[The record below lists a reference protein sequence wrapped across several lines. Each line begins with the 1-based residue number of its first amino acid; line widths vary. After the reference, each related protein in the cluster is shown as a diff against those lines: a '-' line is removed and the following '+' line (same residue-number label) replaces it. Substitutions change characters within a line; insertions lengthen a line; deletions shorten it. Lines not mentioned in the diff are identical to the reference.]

1 MRKLP
6 LGLAAAVFLCLAASV
21 ASADVFLSELCD
33 PNNNYQTDRFIEI
46 YNSGPNA
53 VALTNWRVVAIGNNV
68 DVNTWT
74 LSGSIGAGE
83 AKVCGSSATTTV
95 FPVHF
100 PSANWLNATAYMNW
114 NGKVGD
120 GAKLIDNN
128 NVILDQVVA
137 PGVLF
142 ENADLVRAA
151 SVTTGSPSY
160 VAAQWTS
167 TPVTLATDASPGS
180 HNGSAPPAGGP
191 VISNIVTDP
200 ASPAAGV
207 PVDVEA

>member
-142 ENADLVRAA
+142 ENADLVRVA
-151 SVTTGSPSY
+151 SVTTGSPRSPRRRGRGRRSRT
-160 VAAQWTS
+160 ARPARRPGRGS
-167 TPVTLATDASPGS
+167 RCCCRSASRRRRPCRS
-180 HNGSAPPAGGP
+180 S
-191 VISNIVTDP
+191 SCRRQR
-200 ASPAAGV
+200 
-207 PVDVEA
+207 